1 MFYLD
6 ILIIIPAFNEEK
18 SITSVIS
25 QIRLHIPEADILVI
39 NDGSTDSTG
48 ERAKAAGANVV
59 NLPFNLGIGGAMQ
72 TGYLYARYNN
82 YDIAIQVDGDGQ
94 HDPSYIHQL
103 IKPVLEDYADMV
115 IGSRYIQETAY
126 KSSAVRR
133 VGMVFFSLLVK
144 FLTDQHV
151 KDTTSG
157 FRAINRNIINY
168 FSLNYPV
175 DYPEVDVLVKL
186 KRKKFKVMEI
196 PVEMK
201 TRKTGK
207 SSITPIRSI
216 YYMIKVTLSLLIETV
231 KTVEY

>member
-1 MFYLD
+1 VFYLD